1 MILKFFIVLCM
12 FVNCIYMY
20 YEMWKIL
27 LFYLIVIVFLIFKL
41 VLKKLDNLNLD

>member
-12 FVNCIYMY
+12 FVNCIY